1 MGISP
6 AKERF
11 GSELQKQERERERE
25 REIELGFGILWFS
38 GGAI

>member
-11 GSELQKQERERERE
+11 GSELQKQERERERGG
-25 REIELGFGILWFS
+25 RGELS
-38 GGAI
+38 

>member
-25 REIELGFGILWFS
+25 IELGFGTLWFS